1 MHNPATA
8 AKAQALT
15 LTAKAVIT
23 AAAATAAAATT
34 AAATAAAAIAAV
46 STSPLALPTPMEHP
60 TIIPII
66 IVVLLHIHTPISA
79 TTHSKTKLPA
89 HTPATVVEATA
100 QDTTALDTIAQDTM
114 TQINTAHMAQEVT
127 VPMDQAPR
135 TRLSP
140 IITHTTI
147 AEPSRITTLHTNLP
161 HHTAHMALDIEPPHT
176 RLSLIT
182 THTIIAEPSHTTTLR
197 TETQLAMVPAHT
209 AHPANKIVLSQS
221 NNTRNTSKT
230 PSSSDLMAKAVKVE
244 RWVSSAKA
252 TVETVLTHGRDKLL
266 AALQSS

>member
-1 MHNPATA
+1 LHNPATA

-23 AAAATAAAATT
+23 AAAATAAAATA

-127 VPMDQAPR
+127 APMDQAPR

-147 AEPSRITTLHTNLP
+147 AEPSHITTLHTNLP
-161 HHTAHMALDIEPPHT
+161 HHTAHMDQNPT
-176 RLSLIT
+176 
-182 THTIIAEPSHTTTLR
+182 
-197 TETQLAMVPAHT
+197 AHT
-209 AHPANKIVLSQS
+209 AHPPPALEMLNSSQS
-221 NNTRNTSKT
+221 SNTSNT
-230 PSSSDLMAKAVKVE
+230 SNSLSFSELIQLPVKVE
-244 RWVSSAKA
+244 RWVPNAQEMVKE
-252 TVETVLTHGRDKLL
+252 ETVLTHGRDKLL